1 MQYKVVGFTY
11 NFDSTNKPFYDVK
24 YSHRSILNIKLV
36 MKTLLYSILALLSL
50 NSFRTHAQGKI
61 SGQITDEK
69 SKIVE
74 FASVTL
80 LKAKDSTLVK
90 GALSDGSGSFE
101 FEKIPLGEYLVN
113 ISQMGYKKFF
123 TPKFSLDSDNP
134 SVKLSS
140 LVLSEDSKQLAEVQ
154 VVAKKPFIEQQIDRT
169 IVNVENS
176 IVSAG
181 ATALEVLEKSPG
193 ITVDKDGN
201 ISLKGKQNVM
211 VLMDG
216 KPTYMSASD
225 LANLLRNMQ
234 SSQLEKIEIMT
245 NPPAKYDA
253 AGNAGVINLRTKKN
267 QNMGLNGSVTV
278 GYGYGFYKSLPKQNG
293 SLNLNYRQGKLN
305 LFGNFSGNNR
315 KSFQINEINRKFVE
329 NGKTLSGFDQVAD
342 SDKKN
347 SSVSYKVGA
356 DYFLDSKNTI
366 GVLLNGM
373 SGNYSELLDNQA
385 IVKNS
390 FGIKDSTSITKGD
403 INNGWSNYSANIN
416 FKHVIDSTGKEWTM
430 DADYARYNTDNTMMY
445 RTSKYDLQNIL
456 RQTRNED
463 GMTASKINI
472 YSIKGD
478 LVYPINKTSKFEV
491 GVKSSYVNSNNDMRF
506 EFLVGDLN
514 NRILDPTR
522 TRDFLYKENIN
533 AGYLNYSKQFKKLSV
548 QLGLRVENTIGQGTL
563 KGVELLNRNY
573 TNLFPSIF
581 LREKLNA
588 KHQLGLSYSRR
599 IDRPSYEDL
608 NPFLYFL
615 DPYTFEKGNELL
627 KPQYTDALEVSH
639 TFMDAV
645 TTTINYSRTN
655 GVMTQILQ
663 QNNALK
669 LTNVTKYNIGYVD
682 NFGIAFSVPVP
693 ITKWWF
699 SNTYFNLYNNHYV
712 GDIPKV
718 TLEANGTE
726 NITYQPLDARAT
738 TYQLNMT
745 NQFTLP
751 KKFSLE
757 LSGWYQSGFIEGQLI
772 GKPMGAVSFGIQ
784 KKLMKD
790 KATLKLNVNDVF
802 WTQKFRGSFMF
813 NDIDVQVVNRWE
825 SRTARVTFTYRFGN
839 NKVTSAR
846 QRQTGLDDEKGRV
859 KSGGN

>member
-1 MQYKVVGFTY
+1 
-11 NFDSTNKPFYDVK
+11 
-24 YSHRSILNIKLV
+24 
-36 MKTLLYSILALLSL
+36 MKTLLYTIFALLSL
-50 NSFRTHAQGKI
+50 NSFKTNAQGKI
-61 SGQITDEK
+61 SGQITDDK

-101 FEKIPLGEYLVN
+101 FEKIPLGEYLVS
-113 ISQMGYKKFF
+113 ISQMGYKKFYN
-123 TPKFSLDSDNP
+123 PKFSLDSENP
-134 SVKLSS
+134 SVKLMN
-140 LVLSEDSKQLAEVQ
+140 LILSEDSKQLSEVQ
-154 VVAKKPFIEQQIDRT
+154 VIAKKPFIEQQIDRT
-169 IVNVENS
+169 VVNVANS

-181 ATALEVLEKSPG
+181 STALEVLEKAPG
-193 ITVDKDGN
+193 VTVDKDGN

-234 SSQLEKIEIMT
+234 SSSLEKIEIMT

-253 AGNAGVINLRTKKN
+253 AGNAGVINLKTKKN
-267 QNMGLNGSVTV
+267 QNMGLNGSATV
-278 GYGYGFYKSLPKQNG
+278 GYGYGFYKSLPKENG

-305 LFGNFSGNNR
+305 LFGNFSGNHR

-342 SDKKN
+342 SDKQN
-347 SSVSYKVGA
+347 SSISYKMGA

-366 GVLLNGM
+366 GVLFNGM
-373 SGNYSELLDNQA
+373 NGSFSEILDNQA

-390 FGIKDSTSITKGD
+390 LGQQDSTSITKGD
-403 INNGWSNYSANIN
+403 INNQWSNYSTNIN
-416 FKHVIDSTGKEWTM
+416 FKHVIDSTGKEWTA
-430 DADYARYNTDNTMMY
+430 DADYARYNANNNMMY
-445 RTSKYDLQNIL
+445 RTSKYDLSNIL

-463 GMTASKINI
+463 GMTQSKINI
-472 YSIKGD
+472 YSIKTD
-478 LVYPINKTSKFEV
+478 LVYPINKNSKFEA
-491 GVKSSYVNSNNDMRF
+491 GLKSSYVNSNNDMRF
-506 EFLVGDLN
+506 EFLLGDLN
-514 NRILDPTR
+514 NRVLDPTR

-533 AGYLNYSKQFKKLSV
+533 AGYLNFSTSIKKLSI
-548 QLGLRVENTIGQGTL
+548 QLGLRAENTIGQGTL
-563 KGVELLNRNY
+563 KGKELLNRNY
-573 TNLFPSIF
+573 TNLFPSVF

-615 DPYTFEKGNELL
+615 DPYTFQKGNELL
-627 KPQYTDALEVSH
+627 QPQYTDALELSH
-639 TFMDAV
+639 TFMDGII
-645 TTTINYSRTN
+645 TTINYSRTN
-655 GVMTQILQ
+655 GVMTNILQ

-712 GDIPKV
+712 GEIPKV
-718 TLEANGTE
+718 TIGADGSET
-726 NITYQPLDARAT
+726 IIFQSLDARAT
-738 TYQLNMT
+738 TFNANMT

-757 LSGWYQSGFIEGQLI
+757 LSGWYQSGFIEGQLA
-772 GKPMGAVSFGIQ
+772 GKPMGAFSFGIQ
-784 KKLMKD
+784 KKMMKD

-802 WTQKFRGSFMF
+802 WTQKFKGNFVF
-813 NDIDVQVVNRWE
+813 NDIDVQIVNRWE
-825 SRTARVTFTYRFGN
+825 SRVARVTFTYRFGN
-839 NKVTSAR
+839 NKIKAAR

-859 KSGGN
+859 KNGGN

>member
-1 MQYKVVGFTY
+1 
-11 NFDSTNKPFYDVK
+11 
-24 YSHRSILNIKLV
+24 

-50 NSFRTHAQGKI
+50 NSFSTNAQGKI
-61 SGQITDEK
+61 SGQIIDDK

-74 FASVTL
+74 FANVIL
-80 LKAKDSTLVK
+80 LKAQDSTLIK
-90 GALSDGSGSFE
+90 GVLSDGSGSFE
-101 FEKIPLGEYLVN
+101 FEKIPSGEYLVN
-113 ISQMGYKKFF
+113 ISQMGYKKLY
-123 TPKFSLDSDNP
+123 TPKFSLNPDNP
-134 SVKLSS
+134 SVKLTN
-140 LVLSEDSKQLAEVQ
+140 LILLEDTKQLAEVQ

-181 ATALEVLEKSPG
+181 ATALEVLEKAPG
-193 ITVDKDGN
+193 VTVDKDGN

-267 QNMGLNGSVTV
+267 QNMGLNGSATV

-347 SSVSYKVGA
+347 SSVSYKMGA
-356 DYFLDSKNTI
+356 DYFLDSKNTV
-366 GVLLNGM
+366 GVLFNGM
-373 SGNYSELLDNQA
+373 SGNYSEILDNQA

-390 FGIKDSTSITKGD
+390 LGIQDSTSITKGD
-403 INNGWSNYSANIN
+403 IQNGWSNYSANIN
-416 FKHVIDSTGKEWTM
+416 FKHLIDSTGKEWTM
-430 DADYARYNTDNTMMY
+430 DADYARYNADNMMMY
-445 RTSKYDLQNIL
+445 RTSKFDLLNIL

-478 LVYPINKTSKFEV
+478 LVYPINKTSKFEA

-506 EFLVGDLN
+506 EFLIGDNN
-514 NRILDPTR
+514 NRVLDPTR

-533 AGYLNYSKQFKKLSV
+533 AGYINYSTSFKKLSV

-563 KGVELLNRNY
+563 KGDELLNRNY
-573 TNLFPSIF
+573 TNVFPSVF

-615 DPYTFEKGNELL
+615 DPYTFQQGNELL
-627 KPQYTDALEVSH
+627 QPQYTDALEMSH

-645 TTTINYSRTN
+645 TTTVNYSRTN
-655 GVMTQILQ
+655 GIMTDILQ

-669 LTNVTKYNIGYVD
+669 LTNVIKYNIGYVD
-682 NFGIAFSVPVP
+682 NFGIAFSVPIP

-718 TLEANGTE
+718 TIGANGVE
-726 NITYQPLDARAT
+726 NTTYQPLDARAT
-738 TYQLNMT
+738 TYQANMT

-757 LSGWYQSGFIEGQLI
+757 LSGWYQSPFIEGQLS
-772 GKPMGAVSFGIQ
+772 GKPMGAVSIGIQ
-784 KKLMKD
+784 KKMLKD
-790 KATLKLNVNDVF
+790 KATLKLNVNDIF
-802 WTQKFRGSFMF
+802 WTQQFRGSFIF
-813 NDIDVQVVNRWE
+813 NDIDVQIANRSD
-825 SRTARVTFTYRFGN
+825 SRIVRATFTYRFGN
-839 NKVTSAR
+839 NKVKAAR
-846 QRQTGLDDEKGRV
+846 QRQTGLEDEKGRV

>member
-1 MQYKVVGFTY
+1 
-11 NFDSTNKPFYDVK
+11 
-24 YSHRSILNIKLV
+24 
-36 MKTLLYSILALLSL
+36 MKTLLTIIALLSL
-50 NSFRTHAQGKI
+50 NSFRTNAQGKI
-61 SGQITDEK
+61 SGQITDDK
-69 SKIVE
+69 TKIVE
-74 FASVTL
+74 FANVIL

-90 GALSDGSGSFE
+90 GVLSDANGLFE
-101 FEKIPLGEYLVN
+101 FEKIPSGEYLVN
-113 ISQMGYKKFF
+113 ISQLGYKKFY
-123 TPKFSLDSDNP
+123 TPKFSLDADNP
-134 SVKLSS
+134 SVKLSN
-140 LVLSEDSKQLAEVQ
+140 LVLSEDSKQLSEVQ

-169 IVNVENS
+169 VVNVENS

-181 ATALEVLEKSPG
+181 ATALEVLEKAPG
-193 ITVDKDGN
+193 VTVDKDGN

-234 SSQLEKIEIMT
+234 SSSLEKIEIMT

-267 QNMGLNGSVTV
+267 QNMGLNGSATL
-278 GYGYGFYKSLPKQNG
+278 GFGYGFYKSLPKENG

-305 LFGNFSGNNR
+305 LFGNFSANNR
-315 KSFQINEINRKFVE
+315 KSFQINEINRRFVE
-329 NGKTLSGFDQVAD
+329 NGKAISGFDQVAD
-342 SDKKN
+342 SDKQN
-347 SSVSYKVGA
+347 SSVSYKMGA
-356 DYFLDSKNTI
+356 DYFLDTKNTI
-366 GVLLNGM
+366 GILLNGM
-373 SGNYSELLDNQA
+373 SGNYGEVLDNQA

-390 FGIKDSTSITKGD
+390 LGIQDSTSITKGD
-403 INNGWSNYSANIN
+403 ISNGWSNYSANIN

-430 DADYARYNTDNTMMY
+430 DADYARYNNNSDMMY
-445 RTSKYDLQNIL
+445 RTSKYDLKNLL

-463 GMTASKINI
+463 GMTDSKIDI
-472 YSIKGD
+472 YSIKAD
-478 LVYPINKTSKFEV
+478 LTYPINKTSKFET
-491 GVKSSYVNSNNDMRF
+491 GLKTSYVNSNNDMRF

-514 NRILDPTR
+514 KRVLDPTR
-522 TRDFLYKENIN
+522 SRDFLYKENIN
-533 AGYLNYSKQFKKLSV
+533 AGYVNYSKEFKKLSV

-573 TNLFPSIF
+573 TNLFPSVF
-581 LREKLNA
+581 LREKLNT

-615 DPYTFEKGNELL
+615 DPYTFQKGNELL
-627 KPQYTDALEVSH
+627 QPQYTDAVELSH
-639 TFMDAV
+639 TFMDAI
-645 TTTINYSRTN
+645 TTTVNFSRTN
-655 GVMTQILQ
+655 GVMTDILQ
-663 QNNALK
+663 QNNAQK

-682 NFGIAFSVPVP
+682 NFGIAFSVPMP

-718 TLEANGTE
+718 TIGTDRKE
-726 NITYQPLDARAT
+726 STIYQSLDARAT
-738 TYQLNMT
+738 TYNANMT

-757 LSGWYQSGFIEGQLI
+757 LSAWYQSGFVEGQLA
-772 GKPMGAVSFGIQ
+772 GKPMGSVSFGIQ

-802 WTQKFRGSFMF
+802 WTQKFRGSFLF
-813 NDIDVQVVNRWE
+813 NDIDVQIVNRWE
-825 SRTARVTFTYRFGN
+825 SRTARVSFTYRFGN
-839 NKVTSAR
+839 NKVKAAR
-846 QRQTGLDDEKGRV
+846 QRQTGLEDEKGRV
-859 KSGGN
+859 KNGGN

>member
-1 MQYKVVGFTY
+1 MRMCI
-11 NFDSTNKPFYDVK
+11 VK
-24 YSHRSILNIKLV
+24 QKIKIF
-36 MKTLLYSILALLSL
+36 MKTLFYSILALLSL
-50 NSFRTHAQGKI
+50 NSLEINAQGKI
-61 SGQITDEK
+61 SGQIMDDK

-101 FEKIPLGEYLVN
+101 FEKIPSGEYLVN
-113 ISQMGYKKFF
+113 ISQMGYKKFY

-134 SVKLSS
+134 SVKLMN
-140 LVLSEDSKQLAEVQ
+140 LILSEDSKQLSEVQ
-154 VVAKKPFIEQQIDRT
+154 VIAKKPFIEQQIDRT
-169 IVNVENS
+169 VVNVENS

-181 ATALEVLEKSPG
+181 ATALEVLEKAPG
-193 ITVDKDGN
+193 VTVDKDGN

-216 KPTYMSASD
+216 KSTYMSASD

-234 SSQLEKIEIMT
+234 SSSLEKIEIMT

-253 AGNAGVINLRTKKN
+253 AGNAGVINLKTKKN
-267 QNMGLNGSVTV
+267 QNMGLNGSATV
-278 GYGYGFYKSLPKQNG
+278 GFGYGFYKSLPKENG

-305 LFGNFSGNNR
+305 LFGNFSGNHR
-315 KSFQINEINRKFVE
+315 KNFQINEINRKFVE
-329 NGKTLSGFDQVAD
+329 NGKTLSGFDQVTD
-342 SDKKN
+342 SDKQN
-347 SSVSYKVGA
+347 SSISYKMGA

-366 GVLLNGM
+366 GVLFNGM
-373 SGNYSELLDNQA
+373 RGNYTEILDNRA
-385 IVKNS
+385 IIKNS
-390 FGIKDSTSITKGD
+390 LGQQDSTSITKGNISND
-403 INNGWSNYSANIN
+403 WANYSANIN
-416 FKHVIDSTGKEWTM
+416 FKHVIDSTGKEWTA
-430 DADYARYNTDNTMMY
+430 DADYARYNANNNMMY
-445 RTSKYDLQNIL
+445 RTSKYDLSNIL

-463 GMTASKINI
+463 GMTESKIDI
-472 YSIKGD
+472 YSIKTD
-478 LVYPINKTSKFEV
+478 LVYPINKTSKFEA
-491 GVKSSYVNSNNDMRF
+491 GLKSSYVNSNNDMRF

-514 NRILDPTR
+514 NRVLDPTR

-533 AGYLNYSKQFKKLSV
+533 AGYLNYSTTFKKLSI
-548 QLGLRVENTIGQGTL
+548 QLGLRAENTIGQGTL
-563 KGVELLNRNY
+563 KGKELLNRNY
-573 TNLFPSIF
+573 TNLFPSVF

-627 KPQYTDALEVSH
+627 QPQYTDALELSH
-639 TFMDAV
+639 TFMDGI

-655 GVMTQILQ
+655 SVMTEILQ

-712 GDIPKV
+712 GEIPKV
-718 TLEANGTE
+718 TIGADGTE
-726 NITYQPLDARAT
+726 STIFQSLDARAT
-738 TYQLNMT
+738 TYNANT
-745 NQFTLP
+745 THQFTLP

-757 LSGWYQSGFIEGQLI
+757 VSGWYQSGFIEGQLA

-784 KKLMKD
+784 KKMMKD

-802 WTQKFRGSFMF
+802 WTQKFRGSFVF
-813 NDIDVQVVNRWE
+813 NDVDVQIVNRWE
-825 SRTARVTFTYRFGN
+825 SRVARVTFTYRFGN
-839 NKVTSAR
+839 NKIKAAR

>member
-1 MQYKVVGFTY
+1 
-11 NFDSTNKPFYDVK
+11 
-24 YSHRSILNIKLV
+24 
-36 MKTLLYSILALLSL
+36 MKTVLFLIASLLFISNAET
-50 NSFRTHAQGKI
+50 NAQGKI
-61 SGQITDEK
+61 SGQITDDK
-69 SKIVE
+69 NKIVE

-90 GALSDGSGSFE
+90 GALSDQNGSFE
-101 FEKIPLGEYLVN
+101 FEKISSGEYLVN
-113 ISQMGYKKFF
+113 ISQMGYKKFY

-134 SVKLSS
+134 NVKLSN
-140 LVLSEDSKQLAEVQ
+140 LVLSEDSKQLSEVQ
-154 VVAKKPFIEQQIDRT
+154 VVAKKPFIEQQLDKT
-169 IVNVENS
+169 VVNVENS

-181 ATALEVLEKSPG
+181 STALEVLEKAPG
-193 ITVDKDGN
+193 VTVDKDGN
-201 ISLKGKQNVM
+201 ISLKGKQNVLVM
-211 VLMDG
+211 MDG

-234 SSQLEKIEIMT
+234 SSSLDKIEIMT

-253 AGNAGVINLRTKKN
+253 AGNAGVINIKTKKN
-267 QNMGLNGSVTV
+267 QNMGLNGSATV
-278 GYGYGFYKSLPKQNG
+278 GLGYGFFRSLPKENG

-305 LFGNFSGNNR
+305 VFGNFSGNNR
-315 KSFQINEINRKFVE
+315 KSFQINDIRRNFVE
-329 NGKTLSGFDQVAD
+329 NGKTLSGFDQIAD
-342 SDKKN
+342 TDKQN
-347 SSVSYKVGA
+347 SSFSYKVGA

-366 GVLLNGM
+366 GILVNGM
-373 SGNYSELLDNQA
+373 NGNYRELIDNQA

-390 FGIKDSTSITKGD
+390 LGQQDSTSITKGD
-403 INNGWSNYSANIN
+403 ISSNWSNYSTNIN

-430 DADYARYNTDNTMMY
+430 DADYARYNNNSMMMY
-445 RTSKYDLQNIL
+445 RTSKFDLQNIL

-463 GMTASKINI
+463 GMTDSKIDI
-472 YSIKGD
+472 YSIKAD
-478 LVYPINKTSKFEV
+478 LVYPLNKTSKFET
-491 GVKSSYVNSNNDMRF
+491 GLKSSYVNSNNDMRF

-514 NRILDPTR
+514 SRIPDPSR
-522 TRDFLYKENIN
+522 SRDFLYKENIN
-533 AGYLNYSKQFKKLSV
+533 AGYVNYSKEFKKLSV

-563 KGVELLNRNY
+563 KGKELLNRNY
-573 TNLFPSIF
+573 TNVFPSVF
-581 LREKLNA
+581 LREKLSE

-615 DPYTFEKGNELL
+615 DPYTFQKGNELL
-627 KPQYTDALEVSH
+627 QPQYTDAVELSH
-639 TFMDAV
+639 TFMSAI

-655 GVMTQILQ
+655 GVMTDILQ

-718 TLEANGTE
+718 TIEANGTE
-726 NITYQPLDARAT
+726 NTIYQPLDARAT
-738 TYQLNMT
+738 TYNFNMT

-784 KKLMKD
+784 KKMLKD

-802 WTQKFRGSFMF
+802 WTQKFRGSFAF
-813 NDIDVQVVNRWE
+813 NDIDVQIVNRWE
-825 SRTARVTFTYRFGN
+825 SRTARMTFTYRFGS
-839 NKVTSAR
+839 NKIASAR
-846 QRQTGLDDEKGRV
+846 QRQTGLEAEKGRV
-859 KSGGN
+859 KNGN

>member
-1 MQYKVVGFTY
+1 MRMCI
-11 NFDSTNKPFYDVK
+11 VK
-24 YSHRSILNIKLV
+24 QKIKIF
-36 MKTLLYSILALLSL
+36 MKTLFYSILALLSL
-50 NSFRTHAQGKI
+50 NSLEINAQGKI
-61 SGQITDEK
+61 SGQIMDDK

-101 FEKIPLGEYLVN
+101 FEKIPSGEYLVN
-113 ISQMGYKKFF
+113 ISQMGYKKFY

-134 SVKLSS
+134 SVKLMN
-140 LVLSEDSKQLAEVQ
+140 LILSEDSKQLSEVQ
-154 VVAKKPFIEQQIDRT
+154 VIAKKPFIEQQIDRT
-169 IVNVENS
+169 VVNVENS

-181 ATALEVLEKSPG
+181 ATALEVLEKAPG
-193 ITVDKDGN
+193 VTVDKDGN

-234 SSQLEKIEIMT
+234 SSSLEKIEIMT

-253 AGNAGVINLRTKKN
+253 AGNAGVINLKTKKN
-267 QNMGLNGSVTV
+267 QNMGLNGSATV
-278 GYGYGFYKSLPKQNG
+278 GFGYGFYKSLPKENG

-305 LFGNFSGNNR
+305 LFGNFSGNHR
-315 KSFQINEINRKFVE
+315 KNFQINEINRKFVE

-342 SDKKN
+342 SDKQN
-347 SSVSYKVGA
+347 SSISYKMGA

-366 GVLLNGM
+366 GVLFNGM
-373 SGNYSELLDNQA
+373 RGNYIEILDNRA
-385 IVKNS
+385 IIKNS
-390 FGIKDSTSITKGD
+390 LGQQDSTSITKGNISND
-403 INNGWSNYSANIN
+403 WANYSANIN
-416 FKHVIDSTGKEWTM
+416 FKHVIDSTGKEWTA
-430 DADYARYNTDNTMMY
+430 DADYARYNANNNMMY
-445 RTSKYDLQNIL
+445 RTSKYDLSNIL

-463 GMTASKINI
+463 GMTESKIDI
-472 YSIKGD
+472 YSIKTD
-478 LVYPINKTSKFEV
+478 LVYPINKTSKFEA
-491 GVKSSYVNSNNDMRF
+491 GLKSSYVNSNNDMRF

-514 NRILDPTR
+514 NRVLDPTR

-533 AGYLNYSKQFKKLSV
+533 AGYLNYSTTFKKLSI
-548 QLGLRVENTIGQGTL
+548 QLGLRAENTIGQGTL
-563 KGVELLNRNY
+563 KGKELLNRNY
-573 TNLFPSIF
+573 TNLFPSVF

-627 KPQYTDALEVSH
+627 QPQYTDALELSH
-639 TFMDAV
+639 TFMDGI

-655 GVMTQILQ
+655 SVMTEILQ

-712 GDIPKV
+712 GEIPKV
-718 TLEANGTE
+718 TIGADGTE
-726 NITYQPLDARAT
+726 STIFQSLDARAT
-738 TYQLNMT
+738 TYNANT
-745 NQFTLP
+745 THQFTLP

-757 LSGWYQSGFIEGQLI
+757 VSGWYQSGFIEGQLA

-784 KKLMKD
+784 KKMMKD

-802 WTQKFRGSFMF
+802 WTQKFRGSFVF
-813 NDIDVQVVNRWE
+813 NDVDVQIINRWE
-825 SRTARVTFTYRFGN
+825 SRVARVTFTYRFGN
-839 NKVTSAR
+839 NKIKAAR

>member
-1 MQYKVVGFTY
+1 
-11 NFDSTNKPFYDVK
+11 
-24 YSHRSILNIKLV
+24 
-36 MKTLLYSILALLSL
+36 MKTLLYTIFALLSL
-50 NSFRTHAQGKI
+50 NSFKTNAQGKI
-61 SGQITDEK
+61 SGQITDDK

-101 FEKIPLGEYLVN
+101 FEKIPLGEYLVS
-113 ISQMGYKKFF
+113 ISQMGYKKFYN
-123 TPKFSLDSDNP
+123 PKFSLDSENP
-134 SVKLSS
+134 SVKLMN
-140 LVLSEDSKQLAEVQ
+140 LILSEDSKQLSEVQ
-154 VVAKKPFIEQQIDRT
+154 VIAKKPFIEQQIDRT
-169 IVNVENS
+169 VVNVENS

-181 ATALEVLEKSPG
+181 STALEVLEKAPG
-193 ITVDKDGN
+193 VTVDKDGN

-234 SSQLEKIEIMT
+234 SSSLEKIEIMT

-253 AGNAGVINLRTKKN
+253 AGNAGVINLKTKKN
-267 QNMGLNGSVTV
+267 QNMGLNGSATV
-278 GYGYGFYKSLPKQNG
+278 GFGYGFYKSLPKENG

-305 LFGNFSGNNR
+305 LFGNFSGNHR

-342 SDKKN
+342 SDKQN
-347 SSVSYKVGA
+347 SSISYKMGA

-366 GVLLNGM
+366 GVLFNGM
-373 SGNYSELLDNQA
+373 NGSFSEILDNQA

-390 FGIKDSTSITKGD
+390 LGQQDSTSITKGD
-403 INNGWSNYSANIN
+403 INNQWSNYSTNIN
-416 FKHVIDSTGKEWTM
+416 FKHVIDSTGKEWTA
-430 DADYARYNTDNTMMY
+430 DADYARYNANNNMMY
-445 RTSKYDLQNIL
+445 RTSKYDLSNIL

-463 GMTASKINI
+463 GMTQSKINI
-472 YSIKGD
+472 YSIKTD
-478 LVYPINKTSKFEV
+478 LVYPINKNSKFEA
-491 GVKSSYVNSNNDMRF
+491 GLKSSYVNSNNDMRF

-514 NRILDPTR
+514 NRVLDPTR

-533 AGYLNYSKQFKKLSV
+533 AGYLNFSTTIKKLSI
-548 QLGLRVENTIGQGTL
+548 QLGLRAENTIGQGTL
-563 KGVELLNRNY
+563 KGKELLNRNY
-573 TNLFPSIF
+573 TNLFPSVF

-615 DPYTFEKGNELL
+615 DPYTFQKGNELL
-627 KPQYTDALEVSH
+627 QPQYTDALELSH
-639 TFMDAV
+639 TFMDGII
-645 TTTINYSRTN
+645 TTINYSRTN
-655 GVMTQILQ
+655 GVMTNILQ

-669 LTNVTKYNIGYVD
+669 LPNVTKYNIGYVD

-712 GDIPKV
+712 GEIPKV
-718 TLEANGTE
+718 TIGADGSET
-726 NITYQPLDARAT
+726 IIFQSLDARAT
-738 TYQLNMT
+738 TFNANMT

-757 LSGWYQSGFIEGQLI
+757 LSGWYQSGFIEGQLA

-784 KKLMKD
+784 KKMMQD

-802 WTQKFRGSFMF
+802 WTQKFRGNFVF
-813 NDIDVQVVNRWE
+813 NDIDVQIVNRWE
-825 SRTARVTFTYRFGN
+825 SRVARVTFTYRFGN
-839 NKVTSAR
+839 NKIKAAR

>member
-1 MQYKVVGFTY
+1 MRMCI
-11 NFDSTNKPFYDVK
+11 VK
-24 YSHRSILNIKLV
+24 QKIKIF
-36 MKTLLYSILALLSL
+36 MKTLFYSILALLSL
-50 NSFRTHAQGKI
+50 NSLEINAQGKI
-61 SGQITDEK
+61 SGQIMDDK

-101 FEKIPLGEYLVN
+101 FEKIPSGEYLVN
-113 ISQMGYKKFF
+113 ISQIGYKKFY

-134 SVKLSS
+134 SVKLMN
-140 LVLSEDSKQLAEVQ
+140 LILSEDSKQLSEVQ
-154 VVAKKPFIEQQIDRT
+154 VIAKKPFIEQQIDRT
-169 IVNVENS
+169 VVNVENS

-181 ATALEVLEKSPG
+181 ATALEVLEKAPG
-193 ITVDKDGN
+193 VTVDKDGN

-234 SSQLEKIEIMT
+234 SSSLEKIEIMT

-253 AGNAGVINLRTKKN
+253 AGNAGVINLKTKKN
-267 QNMGLNGSVTV
+267 QNMGLNGSATV
-278 GYGYGFYKSLPKQNG
+278 GFGYGFYKSLPKENG

-305 LFGNFSGNNR
+305 LFGNFSGNHR
-315 KSFQINEINRKFVE
+315 KNFQINEINRKFVE

-342 SDKKN
+342 SDKQN
-347 SSVSYKVGA
+347 SSISYKMGA

-366 GVLLNGM
+366 GVLFNGM
-373 SGNYSELLDNQA
+373 RGNYTETLDNRA
-385 IVKNS
+385 IIKNS
-390 FGIKDSTSITKGD
+390 LGQQDSTSITKGNISND
-403 INNGWSNYSANIN
+403 WANYSANVN
-416 FKHVIDSTGKEWTM
+416 FKHVIDSTGKEWTA
-430 DADYARYNTDNTMMY
+430 DADYARYNANNNMMY
-445 RTSKYDLQNIL
+445 RTSKYDLSNIL

-463 GMTASKINI
+463 GMTESKIDI
-472 YSIKGD
+472 YSIKTD
-478 LVYPINKTSKFEV
+478 LVYPINKTSKFEA
-491 GVKSSYVNSNNDMRF
+491 GLKSSYVNSNNDMRF

-514 NRILDPTR
+514 NRVLDPTR

-533 AGYLNYSKQFKKLSV
+533 AGYLNYSTTFKKLSI
-548 QLGLRVENTIGQGTL
+548 QLGLRAENTIGQGTL
-563 KGVELLNRNY
+563 KGKELLNRNY
-573 TNLFPSIF
+573 TNLFPSVF

-627 KPQYTDALEVSH
+627 QPQYTDALELSH
-639 TFMDAV
+639 TFMDGI

-655 GVMTQILQ
+655 SVMTEILQ

-712 GDIPKV
+712 GEIPKV
-718 TLEANGTE
+718 TIGADGTE
-726 NITYQPLDARAT
+726 STIFQSLDARAT
-738 TYQLNMT
+738 TYNANT
-745 NQFTLP
+745 THQFTLP

-757 LSGWYQSGFIEGQLI
+757 VSGWYQSGFIEGQLA

-784 KKLMKD
+784 KKMMKD

-802 WTQKFRGSFMF
+802 WTQKFRGSFVF
-813 NDIDVQVVNRWE
+813 NDVDVQIVNRWE
-825 SRTARVTFTYRFGN
+825 SRVARVTFTYRFGN
-839 NKVTSAR
+839 NKIKAAR

>member
-1 MQYKVVGFTY
+1 
-11 NFDSTNKPFYDVK
+11 
-24 YSHRSILNIKLV
+24 
-36 MKTLLYSILALLSL
+36 MKILLYTILALLSL
-50 NSFRTHAQGKI
+50 NSFKTNAQGKI
-61 SGQITDEK
+61 SGQITDDK

-101 FEKIPLGEYLVN
+101 FEKIPSGEYLVN
-113 ISQMGYKKFF
+113 ISQMGYKKFY
-123 TPKFSLDSDNP
+123 TPKFFLDSDIP
-134 SVKLSS
+134 SVKLTN
-140 LVLSEDSKQLAEVQ
+140 LILSEDSKQLSEVQ
-154 VVAKKPFIEQQIDRT
+154 VIAKKPFIEQQIDRT
-169 IVNVENS
+169 VVNVENS

-181 ATALEVLEKSPG
+181 STALEVLEKAPG
-193 ITVDKDGN
+193 VTVDKDGN

-234 SSQLEKIEIMT
+234 SSSLEKIEIMT

-253 AGNAGVINLRTKKN
+253 AGNAGVINLKTKKN
-267 QNMGLNGSVTV
+267 QNMGLNGSATV
-278 GYGYGFYKSLPKQNG
+278 GFGYGFYKSLPKENG

-305 LFGNFSGNNR
+305 LFGNFSGNHR
-315 KSFQINEINRKFVE
+315 KNFQINEINRKFVE
-329 NGKTLSGFDQVAD
+329 NGKTLSGFDQVAE
-342 SDKKN
+342 SDKEN
-347 SSVSYKVGA
+347 SSFSYKVGA

-366 GVLLNGM
+366 GVLFNGM
-373 SGNYSELLDNQA
+373 RGNFSEILNNQA

-390 FGIKDSTSITKGD
+390 LGQQDSTSITNGN
-403 INNGWSNYSANIN
+403 ISNGWANYSANIN
-416 FKHVIDSTGKEWTM
+416 FKHVIDSTGKEWTA
-430 DADYARYNTDNTMMY
+430 DADYARYNANNNMMY
-445 RTSKYDLQNIL
+445 RTSKYDLSNIL

-463 GMTASKINI
+463 GMTQSKIDI
-472 YSIKGD
+472 YSIKTD
-478 LVYPINKTSKFEV
+478 LVYPINKNSKFEA
-491 GVKSSYVNSNNDMRF
+491 GLKSSYVNSNNDMRF

-514 NRILDPTR
+514 NRVLDPTR

-533 AGYLNYSKQFKKLSV
+533 AGYLNFSTTIKKLSI
-548 QLGLRVENTIGQGTL
+548 QLGLRAENTIGQGTL
-563 KGVELLNRNY
+563 KGKELLNRNY
-573 TNLFPSIF
+573 TNLFPSVF

-615 DPYTFEKGNELL
+615 DPYTFQKGNELL
-627 KPQYTDALEVSH
+627 QPQYTDALELSH
-639 TFMDAV
+639 TFMDGI

-655 GVMTQILQ
+655 GVMTDILQ

-712 GDIPKV
+712 GEIPKV
-718 TLEANGTE
+718 TIGADGTE
-726 NITYQPLDARAT
+726 STIFQSLDARAT
-738 TYQLNMT
+738 TYNANMT
-745 NQFTLP
+745 HQFTLP

-757 LSGWYQSGFIEGQLI
+757 LSGWYQSGFIEGQLA

-784 KKLMKD
+784 KKMMND

-802 WTQKFRGSFMF
+802 WSQKFRGNFVF
-813 NDIDVQVVNRWE
+813 NDIDVQIVNRWE
-825 SRTARVTFTYRFGN
+825 SRVARVTFTYRFGN
-839 NKVTSAR
+839 NKVKAAR

-859 KSGGN
+859 KNGGN

>member
-1 MQYKVVGFTY
+1 MRMCI
-11 NFDSTNKPFYDVK
+11 VK
-24 YSHRSILNIKLV
+24 QKIKIF
-36 MKTLLYSILALLSL
+36 MKTLFYSILALLSL
-50 NSFRTHAQGKI
+50 NSLEINAQGKI
-61 SGQITDEK
+61 SGQIMDDK

-101 FEKIPLGEYLVN
+101 FEKIPSGEYLVN
-113 ISQMGYKKFF
+113 ISQMGYKKFY

-134 SVKLSS
+134 SVKLMN
-140 LVLSEDSKQLAEVQ
+140 LILSEDSKQLSEVQ
-154 VVAKKPFIEQQIDRT
+154 VIAKKPFIEQQIDRT
-169 IVNVENS
+169 VVNVENS

-181 ATALEVLEKSPG
+181 ATALEVLEKAPG
-193 ITVDKDGN
+193 VTVDKDGN

-216 KPTYMSASD
+216 KSTYMSASD

-234 SSQLEKIEIMT
+234 SSSLEKIEIMT

-253 AGNAGVINLRTKKN
+253 AGNAGVINLKTKKN
-267 QNMGLNGSVTV
+267 QNMGLNGSATV
-278 GYGYGFYKSLPKQNG
+278 GFGYGFYKSLPKENG

-305 LFGNFSGNNR
+305 LFGNFSGNHR
-315 KSFQINEINRKFVE
+315 KNFQINEINRKFVE
-329 NGKTLSGFDQVAD
+329 NGKTLSGFDQVTD
-342 SDKKN
+342 SDKQN
-347 SSVSYKVGA
+347 SSISYKMGA

-366 GVLLNGM
+366 GVLFNGM
-373 SGNYSELLDNQA
+373 RGNYTEILDNRA
-385 IVKNS
+385 IIKNS
-390 FGIKDSTSITKGD
+390 LGQQDSTSITKGNISND
-403 INNGWSNYSANIN
+403 WANYSANIN
-416 FKHVIDSTGKEWTM
+416 FKHVIDSTGKEWTA
-430 DADYARYNTDNTMMY
+430 DADYARYNANNNMMY
-445 RTSKYDLQNIL
+445 RTSKYDLSNIL

-463 GMTASKINI
+463 GMTESKIDI
-472 YSIKGD
+472 YSIKTD
-478 LVYPINKTSKFEV
+478 LVYPINKTSKFEA
-491 GVKSSYVNSNNDMRF
+491 GLKSSYVNSNNDMRF

-514 NRILDPTR
+514 NRVLDPTR

-533 AGYLNYSKQFKKLSV
+533 AGYLNYSTTFKKLSI
-548 QLGLRVENTIGQGTL
+548 QLGLRAENTIGQGTL
-563 KGVELLNRNY
+563 KGKELLNRNY
-573 TNLFPSIF
+573 TNLFPSVF

-627 KPQYTDALEVSH
+627 QPQYTDALELSH
-639 TFMDAV
+639 TFMDGI

-655 GVMTQILQ
+655 SVMTEILQ

-712 GDIPKV
+712 GEIPKV
-718 TLEANGTE
+718 TIGADGTE
-726 NITYQPLDARAT
+726 STIFQSLDARAT
-738 TYQLNMT
+738 TYNANT
-745 NQFTLP
+745 THQFTLP

-757 LSGWYQSGFIEGQLI
+757 VSGWYQSGFIEGQLA

-784 KKLMKD
+784 KKMMKD

-802 WTQKFRGSFMF
+802 WTQKFRGSFVF
-813 NDIDVQVVNRWE
+813 NDVDVQIINRWE
-825 SRTARVTFTYRFGN
+825 SRVARVTFTYRFGN
-839 NKVTSAR
+839 NKIKAAR

>member
-1 MQYKVVGFTY
+1 
-11 NFDSTNKPFYDVK
+11 
-24 YSHRSILNIKLV
+24 

-50 NSFRTHAQGKI
+50 NSLNTNAQGKI
-61 SGQITDEK
+61 SGQITDDK

-74 FASVTL
+74 FANVIL
-80 LKAKDSTLVK
+80 LKSKDSTLVK
-90 GALSDGSGSFE
+90 GVLSDGSGSFE
-101 FEKIPLGEYLVN
+101 FEKIPSGEYLIN
-113 ISQMGYKKFF
+113 ISQMGYKKFY
-123 TPKFSLDSDNP
+123 TPKFSLDLDNP
-134 SVKLSS
+134 SVKLSN
-140 LVLSEDSKQLAEVQ
+140 LILSEDTKQLAEVQ
-154 VVAKKPFIEQQIDRT
+154 VVAKKPFIEQQIDKT
-169 IVNVENS
+169 VINVENS

-181 ATALEVLEKSPG
+181 ATALEVLEKAPG
-193 ITVDKDGN
+193 VTVDKDGN

-234 SSQLEKIEIMT
+234 SNQLEKIEIMT

-267 QNMGLNGSVTV
+267 QNMGLNGSATI
-278 GYGYGFYKSLPKQNG
+278 GYGYGFYRLLPKQNG
-293 SLNLNYRQGKLN
+293 SLNLNYRKGKLN

-315 KSFQINEINRKFVE
+315 KFFQINEINRNFVE

-347 SSVSYKVGA
+347 SSVSYKMGA

-366 GVLLNGM
+366 GVLFNGM
-373 SGNYSELLDNQA
+373 NGNFSELLDNQA
-385 IVKNS
+385 IIKNAS
-390 FGIKDSTSITKGD
+390 GLQDSTSITKGD
-403 INNGWSNYSANIN
+403 IQNGWGNYSTNIN
-416 FKHVIDSTGKEWTM
+416 FKHIIDSTGKEWTM
-430 DADYARYNTDNTMMY
+430 DADYARYNTNSMMMY
-445 RTSKYDLQNIL
+445 RTSKFDLQNIL

-463 GMTASKINI
+463 GMTGSKINI
-472 YSIKGD
+472 YSIKAD
-478 LVYPINKTSKFEV
+478 LVYPINKTSKFEA
-491 GVKSSYVNSNNDMRF
+491 GVKSSYVNSDNDMRF
-506 EFLVGDLN
+506 EYLVGDLN
-514 NRILDPTR
+514 NRVLDPTR

-533 AGYLNYSKQFKKLSV
+533 AGYVNYSTTFKKLSV

-563 KGVELLNRNY
+563 KGIELLNRNY
-573 TNLFPSIF
+573 TNVFPSVF

-615 DPYTFEKGNELL
+615 DPYTFQKGNELL
-627 KPQYTDALEVSH
+627 QPQYTDAVEMTH
-639 TFMDAV
+639 TFMDAI
-645 TTTINYSRTN
+645 TTTVNYSRTN
-655 GVMTQILQ
+655 GIMTDILQ

-718 TLEANGTE
+718 TIGANGTE
-726 NITYQPLDARAT
+726 NTTYQPLDARAT
-738 TYQLNMT
+738 TYQANIT

-757 LSGWYQSGFIEGQLI
+757 LSGWYRSGFIEGQLA

-784 KKLMKD
+784 KKMLND
-790 KATLKLNVNDVF
+790 KATLKLNVNDIF
-802 WTQKFRGSFMF
+802 WTQKFRGNFIF
-813 NDIDVQVVNRWE
+813 NDIDVQIVNRWE

-846 QRQTGLDDEKGRV
+846 QRQTGLEDEKGRI

>member
-1 MQYKVVGFTY
+1 
-11 NFDSTNKPFYDVK
+11 
-24 YSHRSILNIKLV
+24 
-36 MKTLLYSILALLSL
+36 MKTLLFLLASLLFIS
-50 NSFRTHAQGKI
+50 NVETKAQGKI
-61 SGQITDEK
+61 SGQITDDK
-69 SKIVE
+69 NKIVE

-90 GALSDGSGSFE
+90 GALSDQNGSFE
-101 FEKIPLGEYLVN
+101 FEKISSGDYLVN
-113 ISQMGYKKFF
+113 ISQMGYKKFY

-134 SVKLSS
+134 NVKLSN
-140 LVLSEDSKQLAEVQ
+140 LILSEDSKQLSEVQ
-154 VVAKKPFIEQQIDRT
+154 VVAKKPFIEQQLDKT
-169 IVNVENS
+169 VVNVENS

-181 ATALEVLEKSPG
+181 STALEVLEKAPG
-193 ITVDKDGN
+193 VTVDKDGN
-201 ISLKGKQNVM
+201 ISLKGKQNVLVM
-211 VLMDG
+211 MDG

-234 SSQLEKIEIMT
+234 SSSLDKIEIMT

-253 AGNAGVINLRTKKN
+253 AGNAGVINIKTKKN
-267 QNMGLNGSVTV
+267 QNMGLNGSATV
-278 GYGYGFYKSLPKQNG
+278 GYGYGFYKSLPKENG

-305 LFGNFSGNNR
+305 VFGNFSGNNR
-315 KSFQINEINRKFVE
+315 KNFQINDIKRKFVE
-329 NGKTLSGFDQVAD
+329 NGKTISGFDQIAD
-342 SDKKN
+342 SDKQN
-347 SSVSYKVGA
+347 SSFSYKVGA

-366 GVLLNGM
+366 GILVNGM
-373 SGNYSELLDNQA
+373 NGDFKELLDNQA

-390 FGIKDSTSITKGD
+390 LGQQDSTSITKGD
-403 INNGWSNYSANIN
+403 ISNGWSNYSTNIN

-430 DADYARYNTDNTMMY
+430 DADYARYNNNSMMMY

-463 GMTASKINI
+463 GMTDSKIDI
-472 YSIKGD
+472 YSIKAD
-478 LVYPINKTSKFEV
+478 LVYPLNKTSKFEA
-491 GVKSSYVNSNNDMRF
+491 GLKSSYVNSNNDMRF

-514 NRILDPTR
+514 NRVPDPTR
-522 TRDFLYKENIN
+522 SRDFLYKENIN
-533 AGYLNYSKQFKKLSV
+533 AGYVNYSTTLKKLSV
-548 QLGLRVENTIGQGTL
+548 QLGLRVENTVGQGTL
-563 KGVELLNRNY
+563 KGKELLNRNY
-573 TNLFPSIF
+573 TNLFPSVF
-581 LREKLNA
+581 LREKLSE
-588 KHQLGLSYSRR
+588 KHQVGLSYSRR

-615 DPYTFEKGNELL
+615 DPYTFQKGNELL
-627 KPQYTDALEVSH
+627 QPQYTDAVELSH
-639 TFMDAV
+639 TFMDAI

-655 GVMTQILQ
+655 GVMTDILQ

-718 TLEANGTE
+718 TIEANGTE
-726 NITYQPLDARAT
+726 STIYQPLDAHAT
-738 TYQLNMT
+738 TYNFNMT

-757 LSGWYQSGFIEGQLI
+757 LSGWYQSGFIEGQLV
-772 GKPMGAVSFGIQ
+772 GKPMGSVSFGIQ
-784 KKLMKD
+784 KKMLKD

-802 WTQKFRGSFMF
+802 WTQKFRGSFAF
-813 NDIDVQVVNRWE
+813 NDIDVQIVNRWE
-825 SRTARVTFTYRFGN
+825 SRTARMTFTYRFGN
-839 NKVTSAR
+839 NKVASAR
-846 QRQTGLDDEKGRV
+846 QRQTGLEDEKGRV
-859 KSGGN
+859 KSGN

>member
-1 MQYKVVGFTY
+1 
-11 NFDSTNKPFYDVK
+11 
-24 YSHRSILNIKLV
+24 
-36 MKTLLYSILALLSL
+36 MKTFLYTILTLFSL
-50 NSFRTHAQGKI
+50 NSFKTDAQAKI
-61 SGQITDEK
+61 SGQITDDK

-74 FASVTL
+74 FANVTL

-101 FEKIPLGEYLVN
+101 FEKIPLGEYIVN
-113 ISQMGYKKFF
+113 ISQMGYKKFY
-123 TPKFSLDSDNP
+123 TPKFSLNSDNP
-134 SVKLSS
+134 VVKLSN
-140 LVLSEDSKQLAEVQ
+140 LVLLEDTKQLAEVQ
-154 VVAKKPFIEQQIDRT
+154 VIAKKPFIEQQIDKT
-169 IVNVENS
+169 VVNVENS

-181 ATALEVLEKSPG
+181 ATALEVLEKAPG
-193 ITVDKDGN
+193 VTVDKDGN

-234 SSQLEKIEIMT
+234 SNQLDKIEIMT

-267 QNMGLNGSVTV
+267 QNMGLNGSATV

-305 LFGNFSGNNR
+305 LFGNLSGNNR
-315 KSFQINEINRKFVE
+315 KNFQINEINRKFVE

-347 SSVSYKVGA
+347 SSISYKLGA

-366 GVLLNGM
+366 GVLFNGM
-373 SGNYSELLDNQA
+373 SGNFTESLNNQA

-390 FGIKDSTSITKGD
+390 SGQQDSTSITLGD
-403 INNGWSNYSANIN
+403 IDNAWANYSTNVN
-416 FKHVIDSTGKEWTM
+416 FKHVIDSTGKEWSM
-430 DADYARYNTDNTMMY
+430 DADYARYNNNNNMAY
-445 RTSKYDLQNIL
+445 RTSKFDLQNIL

-472 YSIKGD
+472 YSIKAD
-478 LVYPINKTSKFEV
+478 LVYPINKTSKFEA
-491 GVKSSYVNSNNDMRF
+491 GIKSSYVNSDNDMRF

-514 NRILDPTR
+514 NRVLDPTR
-522 TRDFLYKENIN
+522 SRDFLYKENIN
-533 AGYLNYSKQFKKLSV
+533 AGYVNYSTEFKKLSV

-563 KGVELLNRNY
+563 KGAELLNRNY
-573 TNLFPSIF
+573 TNVFPSVF
-581 LREKLNA
+581 LREKINA

-615 DPYTFEKGNELL
+615 DPYTFQRGNELL
-627 KPQYTDALEVSH
+627 QPQFTDALELSH
-639 TFMDAV
+639 TFMDAI

-655 GVMTQILQ
+655 GVMTDILQ

-712 GDIPKV
+712 GDIPKITIGV
-718 TLEANGTE
+718 DGTE
-726 NITYQPLDARAT
+726 NVTFQPLDARAT
-738 TYQLNMT
+738 TYNFNVT

-757 LSGWYQSGFIEGQLI
+757 LSGWYQSPFIEGQLS
-772 GKPMGAVSFGIQ
+772 GKPMGAVSIGIQ
-784 KKLMKD
+784 KKMMND
-790 KATLKLNVNDVF
+790 KATLKLNVNDIF
-802 WTQKFRGSFMF
+802 WTQKFRGNFVF
-813 NDIDVQVVNRWE
+813 NDIDVQIVNRWE
-825 SRTARVTFTYRFGN
+825 SRVARVTFTYRFGN
-839 NKVTSAR
+839 NKIKAAR

>member
-1 MQYKVVGFTY
+1 
-11 NFDSTNKPFYDVK
+11 
-24 YSHRSILNIKLV
+24 
-36 MKTLLYSILALLSL
+36 MKTLLFTILALLSL
-50 NSFRTHAQGKI
+50 NGFKTNAQGKI
-61 SGQITDEK
+61 SGQITDDK

-74 FASVTL
+74 FANVIL

-90 GALSDGSGSFE
+90 GVLSDGSGSFE

-113 ISQMGYKKFF
+113 ISQVGYKKFY
-123 TPKFSLDSDNP
+123 TPKFSLDSENP
-134 SVKLSS
+134 SVKLSN
-140 LVLSEDSKQLAEVQ
+140 LVLFEDTKQLAEVQ

-169 IVNVENS
+169 VVNVENS

-181 ATALEVLEKSPG
+181 ATALEVLEKAPG
-193 ITVDKDGN
+193 VTVDKDGN

-234 SSQLEKIEIMT
+234 SSQLDKIEIMT

-267 QNMGLNGSVTV
+267 QNMGLNGSATV
-278 GYGYGFYKSLPKQNG
+278 GYGYGFYRSLPKQNG

-347 SSVSYKVGA
+347 SSISYKMGA

-366 GVLLNGM
+366 GVLFNGM

-385 IVKNS
+385 IIKNS
-390 FGIKDSTSITKGD
+390 LGIQDSTSITKGD

-416 FKHVIDSTGKEWTM
+416 FKHIIDSTGKEWTM
-430 DADYARYNTDNTMMY
+430 DADYARYNTDNMMMY

-478 LVYPINKTSKFEV
+478 LVYPINKSSKFET

-514 NRILDPTR
+514 NRVLDPTR

-573 TNLFPSIF
+573 TNLFPSVF

-615 DPYTFEKGNELL
+615 DPYTFQKGNELL
-627 KPQYTDALEVSH
+627 QPQYTDVVEMSH
-639 TFMDAV
+639 TFMDAI
-645 TTTINYSRTN
+645 TTTINFSRTN
-655 GVMTQILQ
+655 GVMTDILQ

-718 TLEANGTE
+718 TIGANGAE
-726 NITYQPLDARAT
+726 NTTYQPLDARAT
-738 TYQLNMT
+738 TYNANMT

-757 LSGWYQSGFIEGQLI
+757 LSGWYQSGFVEGQLI

-784 KKLMKD
+784 KKMLKD

-839 NKVTSAR
+839 NKVASAR
-846 QRQTGLDDEKGRV
+846 QRQTGLENEKGRV
-859 KSGGN
+859 KSSGN